1 MTKVE
6 NKSNRYS
13 EPELLHR
20 DVFMPAAILNK
31 ALYLEGIVSEYD
43 NTLHFINRYN
53 DRNNY
58 KHYMTQELM
67 LKALKSIQENKTRP
81 FEVEIKYDNVKHNYI
96 VTKYVVRV
104 SYDNTRDVSFAIIP
118 IFDIDTHTF
127 KGRIKTAW
135 LNSKE
140 DIHYTLD
147 DSKYIKKLVH

>member
-1 MTKVE
+1 MT
-6 NKSNRYS
+6 NRYS
-13 EPELLHR
+13 EPELLHS
-20 DVFMPAAILNK
+20 DVYMPKFILSK
-31 ALYLEGIVSEYD
+31 ALRLEEVISEYD

-53 DRNNY
+53 DRTNY

-67 LKALKSIQENKTRP
+67 MRALKSIQENKNRP
-81 FEVEIKYDNVKHNYI
+81 FEIEVKYDNVKERYI

-104 SYDNTRDVSFAIIP
+104 SYDNDRDVSFAIVP
-118 IFDIDTHTF
+118 IWDADTRSF

-147 DSKYIKKLVH
+147 SSKYIKKLSHIE